1 MIYLKFKNFVD
12 THSHTVRSFDGM
24 YRVEELLDSA
34 IEKGI
39 QTVAITDHVE
49 MDWFYG
55 HDREYNKTAFNS
67 YADVTKAKK
76 DYEGK
81 IEVLVGIEL
90 GEPCYNLELTEW
102 LLARHNYDMVIGSLH
117 NLNGWRDFSQVDYIK
132 EGIDIYD
139 MLHTYYRDQM
149 EMVEWGGFDTLA
161 HIIYPM
167 RYLVGKFG
175 IYVDKS
181 KIQKDVDELLALLAE
196 KDIALEVN
204 TSGLRQT
211 IGTTM
216 PDVDYIKRFKE
227 LGGKHVTCGSDSHT
241 TADMGAGIHKGW
253 EIAKSCGFDSVLIF
267 RNRKPFEIP
276 IE

>member
-1 MIYLKFKNFVD
+1 MVLLKFKNFVD
-12 THSHTVRSFDGM
+12 THSHTIRSFDGL
-24 YRVEELLDSA
+24 YKVEELLDAS

-55 HDREYNKTAFNS
+55 HDREYNKTAYNS

-90 GEPCYNLELTEW
+90 GEPCYNLELTER
-102 LLARHNYDMVIGSLH
+102 LLSMHNYDMVIGSLH
-117 NLNGWRDFSQVDYIK
+117 NLNGWDDFSQVNYVKD
-132 EGIDIYD
+132 GIDIYA
-139 MLHTYYRDQM
+139 MLHQYYNDQK
-149 EMVEWGGFDTLA
+149 EMVQWGGFDTLA

-175 IYVDKS
+175 IHVDKS
-181 KIQKDVDELLALLAE
+181 KIQKDVDELLDLLAS
-196 KDIALEVN
+196 KDMALEIN

-216 PDVDYIKRFKE
+216 PDVDYIKRFRE
-227 LGGKHVTCGSDSHT
+227 LGGKHVTVGSDSHT
-241 TADMGAGIHKGW
+241 TKDMGAGIEQGW
-253 EIAKSCGFDSVLIF
+253 EIAKNCGFDSVLIF

>member
-1 MIYLKFKNFVD
+1 MKFKNFVD
-12 THSHTVRSFDGM
+12 THSHTIRSFDGL

-55 HDREYNKTAFNS
+55 HDREYNKTAYNS

-90 GEPCYNLELTEW
+90 GEPCYNLPLTEK
-102 LLARHNYDMVIGSLH
+102 LLEKQHYDMIIGSLH
-117 NLNGWRDFSQVDYIK
+117 NLNDWDDFSQLDYVN
-132 EGIDIYD
+132 GGFDIYD
-139 MLHTYYRDQM
+139 MLHQYYHDQK

-161 HIIYPM
+161 HITYPM
-167 RYLVGKFG
+167 RYMVGKYD
-175 IYVDKS
+175 IHVDKS
-181 KIQKDVDELLALLAE
+181 KIQKDVDELLDLLASKE
-196 KDIALEVN
+196 MPLEIN
-204 TSGLRQT
+204 TSGLRQK
-211 IGTTM
+211 IGTTL
-216 PDVDYIKRFKE
+216 PDIDYIKRFKE
-227 LGGKHVTCGSDSHT
+227 LGGKYVTCGSDSHT
-241 TADMGAGIHKGW
+241 TYDMGAGIEQGW
-253 EIAKSCGFDSVLIF
+253 EIAKSIGFDSVLIF

>member
-1 MIYLKFKNFVD
+1 MEFKNFVD
-12 THSHTVRSFDGM
+12 THSHTFRSFDGL

-55 HDREYNKTAFNS
+55 HVREYNKTAYNS
-67 YADVTKAKK
+67 YAEVTKAKK

-90 GEPCYNLELTEW
+90 GEPCYNLKQTEL
-102 LLARHNYDMVIGSLH
+102 LLSQHNYDMVIGSLH
-117 NLNGWRDFSQVDYIK
+117 NLEGWNDFSQLDYVN
-132 EGIDIYD
+132 GGFDIYE
-139 MLHTYYRDQM
+139 MLHTYYNDQK

-167 RYLVGKFG
+167 RYLVGKYG

-181 KIQKDVDELLALLAE
+181 KIQKDVDELLDLLAQ
-196 KDIALEVN
+196 KDIALEIN

-216 PDVDYIKRFKE
+216 PDIDYIKRFKE

-253 EIAKSCGFDSVLIF
+253 EIAKECGFDSVLIF

>member
-1 MIYLKFKNFVD
+1 MKFKNFVD
-12 THSHTVRSFDGM
+12 THSHTIRSFDGM
-24 YRVEELLDSA
+24 YKVEELLDSS

-55 HDREYNKTAFNS
+55 HDREYNKTAYNS
-67 YADVTKAKK
+67 YKDVTKAKK

-90 GEPCYNLELTEW
+90 GEPCYNLELTER
-102 LLARHNYDMVIGSLH
+102 LLKMHDYDMVIGSLH
-117 NLNGWRDFSQVDYIK
+117 NLRDWDDFSSVDYTQD
-132 EGIDIYD
+132 GFDIYK
-139 MLHTYYRDQM
+139 MLHTYYNDQK
-149 EMVEWGGFDTLA
+149 EMVQWGGFDTLA

-167 RYLVGKFG
+167 RYLVGKYG

-181 KIQKDVDELLALLAE
+181 KIQNDVDELLDFVAQ
-196 KDIALEVN
+196 KDMALEIN

-216 PDVDYIKRFKE
+216 PDIDYIKRFKE
-227 LGGKHVTCGSDSHT
+227 LGGKHVTVGSDSHT
-241 TADMGAGIHKGW
+241 TKDMGAGIHQGW
-253 EIAKSCGFDSVLIF
+253 EIAKNCGFDSVLIF
-267 RNRKPFEIP
+267 RKRKPFEIP